1 MNATELAQ
9 INADIATE
17 LGIEDDQ
24 DFDYEYTMAQ
34 LEADAEADCDCQIEE
49 TSDSSSD
56 SDSSDSN
63 SDDTEEGAQVGVEE
77 ENENVM
83 DFAQIA
89 AEKEEALDYFSDYL
103 AQIGIED
110 SETFM
115 AQLSAEISEDKLHQM
130 IIDPEILMGLA

>member
-9 INADIATE
+9 INADIANE

-49 TSDSSSD
+49 TSDSDSSSD
-56 SDSSDSN
+56 SEDSSGSDSSN
-63 SDDTEEGAQVGVEE
+63 EDKAQVGAEE

-89 AEKEEALDYFSDYL
+89 AEKEEAIDYFSDYL

-115 AQLSAEISEDKLHQM
+115 AQLSTEISEDQLH
-130 IIDPEILMGLA
+130 

>member
-9 INADIATE
+9 INADIANE

-56 SDSSDSN
+56 STDSTGSDSSDE
-63 SDDTEEGAQVGVEE
+63 DKAQVGVEE

-89 AEKEEALDYFSDYL
+89 AEKEEAIDYFSNYL

-115 AQLSAEISEDKLHQM
+115 AQLSAEISED
-130 IIDPEILMGLA
+130 